1 MQSMSIDPAAAD
13 IGAQVADNASQGLQ
27 AGATASTPLTSL
39 LPAGADEVSAQAVAA
54 FTAEAAQLLALNQ
67 AAQEELR
74 RAGEAFADI
83 ARMYTDVDT
92 TAATSLTG
100 VGLLPGFRMAAG

>member
-54 FTAEAAQLLALNQ
+54 FTAEAASLLALNQ

-83 ARMYTDVDT
+83 ARMYTDADAA
-92 TAATSLTG
+92 AATSLTG